1 VRRGKLNQVVL
12 VAAEGGWVTVGK
24 GKENSVSA
32 VPQMPPFVVAPI
44 QKGQVVAKV
53 FVENEG
59 KVAKEVNLLA
69 SSDVEKSLIPPWP
82 ILVGIL
88 CGLVIVVGFGSWWF
102 RRSKA
107 KKIL

>member
-1 VRRGKLNQVVL
+1 
-12 VAAEGGWVTVGK
+12 VTVAK

-32 VPQMPPFVVAPI
+32 VPQLPPSIVAPV

-53 FVENEG
+53 SVQNEG
-59 KVAKEVNLLA
+59 KVAKEVNLIA

-88 CGLVIVVGFGSWWF
+88 CGLVIVVAFGFWRF
-102 RRSKA
+102 RRPKHGGF
-107 KKIL
+107 

>member
-1 VRRGKLNQVVL
+1 M
-12 VAAEGGWVTVGK
+12 TVGK

-32 VPQMPPFVVAPI
+32 APQLPPFVVAPI
-44 QKGQVVAKV
+44 RKGQVIAKV
-53 FVENEG
+53 LIQNEG

-88 CGLVIVVGFGSWWF
+88 CVLVIIVGFGLWWI
-102 RRSKA
+102 RRPKA
-107 KKIL
+107 KKYL

>member
-1 VRRGKLNQVVL
+1 LNQVVL

-32 VPQMPPFVVAPI
+32 VPQLPPSVVAPV

-53 FVENEG
+53 SVQNEG
-59 KVAKEVNLLA
+59 KVVKEVNLLA

-82 ILVGIL
+82 ILLGIL
-88 CGLVIVVGFGSWWF
+88 CGLVIVVGFGLWWV
-102 RRSKA
+102 RRPKT
-107 KKIL
+107 KKFL